1 VGAAGHLF
9 VIGWRGV
16 RDPAGPDRD
25 RVRERPRHRAA
36 CRPPP
41 PTPLPPAPF
50 ATVPLGTVPLGTV
63 PLGTVPLGTVPLGT
77 VPLGTV
83 PLGTAL
89 LGTALLGTALL
100 STAPFATV
108 PLLPTTPGSAGRP
121 ASGQGG
127 WAVRLFVHV
136 VSRGKWRHEALLVE
150 FRVDVAYIS
159 SAHQRCT
166 GVQ

>member
-1 VGAAGHLF
+1 VDAAGHLF

-16 RDPAGPDRD
+16 RDPAGLDRD
-25 RVRERPRHRAA
+25 RVRQRPRHRAA
-36 CRPPP
+36 CRPLP

-50 ATVPLGTVPLGTV
+50 ATAPFGTAPFGTA
-63 PLGTVPLGTVPLGT
+63 PFGTAPFAL
-77 VPLGTV
+77 V

-89 LGTALLGTALL
+89 LGTALLGTA
-100 STAPFATV
+100 PFAVVLLGTA
-108 PLLPTTPGSAGRP
+108 PLLPTTPGPAGRP

-136 VSRGKWRHEALLVE
+136 VSWGKWRHEALVVE
-150 FRVDVAYIS
+150 FQVDVAYIP

>member
-1 VGAAGHLF
+1 MGAAGHLF

-50 ATVPLGTVPLGTV
+50 A
-63 PLGTVPLGTVPLGT
+63 TVPLGT